1 MTSGIT
7 LPENPNDCVKNPEFL
22 AAVAAGL
29 DDIDAIDPEHAT
41 RAVFAVL
48 ERHIAPGE
56 IEDVKAML
64 PTHLRELWP

>member
-1 MTSGIT
+1 
-7 LPENPNDCVKNPEFL
+7 
-22 AAVAAGL
+22 L
-29 DDIDAIDPEHAT
+29 DDIDAIDPEDAT

-48 ERHIAPGE
+48 ERHISPGE